1 VDLTWSDEQEM
12 LADAAAA
19 FVRRECPPER
29 VRAIEASDGGH
40 DQPLWDAMA
49 ELGWCGL
56 ALPVEHGGSGRGV
69 LEVTVLAEQLGRG
82 AVPSPLLDST
92 ALAALPIAWAGSDAQ
107 RARLLPALAAGR
119 SIGTLAVLEP
129 GMTDAWGDVSV
140 PGGTRIS
147 GQKLL
152 VPWAHVA
159 DVLLVASSSGLYLL
173 EAARTAWDSVSHDAF
188 AGEPLFAVTLLD
200 ACTEPLGSPERPAGP
215 ETTHRVL
222 DTAAVVR
229 LAYAVGAAEA
239 CLDLAVRHASQR
251 VQFGRP
257 IGTFQAVAHRCV
269 DMRVEIDAC
278 RYLAFQAAWS
288 LEREDRAAPLE
299 VTAALTYARGALRR
313 VFLDAHQVHGASGF
327 STESDLHLFTRR
339 LTEFEITFASSRRH
353 PDLLATAMGLS

>member
-1 VDLTWSDEQEM
+1 
-12 LADAAAA
+12 
-19 FVRRECPPER
+19 
-29 VRAIEASDGGH
+29 
-40 DQPLWDAMA
+40 
-49 ELGWCGL
+49 
-56 ALPVEHGGSGRGV
+56 
-69 LEVTVLAEQLGRG
+69 
-82 AVPSPLLDST
+82 
-92 ALAALPIAWAGSDAQ
+92 
-107 RARLLPALAAGR
+107 
-119 SIGTLAVLEP
+119 
-129 GMTDAWGDVSV
+129 V